1 MWWAMPECWCR
12 RGFAPLSFPPGGTNR
27 NKETCRFFQSN
38 ANMEVVHMRAKT
50 MGCAVIGV
58 FAAML
63 VYGAAAFAQFGII
76 QQGIDAVTSGKK
88 PSAAVD
94 AGSPAASGGNVLTQ
108 DTTYTN
114 AARNFQFTIP
124 AGWEI
129 VEGSPDSES
138 VGFRNMKTTMGF
150 NFHAEQM
157 VPSFPRG
164 SAVTAGLKQDQ
175 ERVTIK
181 KLLAA
186 KRRDDGDAKKKCGVI
201 GWEIVEAPQ
210 KNDFQRIIW
219 QCYDGQ
225 NFYMNFMAYSEN
237 KDFAASEATLR
248 KIMDSI
254 KFCK

>member
-1 MWWAMPECWCR
+1 MTSGSLLR
-12 RGFAPLSFPPGGTNR
+12 RVLGLVVVSLMLSSP
-27 NKETCRFFQSN
+27 
-38 ANMEVVHMRAKT
+38 
-50 MGCAVIGV
+50 
-58 FAAML
+58 
-63 VYGAAAFAQFGII
+63 AFAQLGFI
-76 QQGIDAVTSGKK
+76 QQGLEAVTSGKK
-88 PSAAVD
+88 PGAMPD
-94 AGSPAASGGNVLTQ
+94 AGPGAAGGGNVLAK

-114 AARNFQFTIP
+114 AARKFQFTIP

-150 NFHAEQM
+150 SFHAEQM
-157 VPSFPRG
+157 VPSFPRA

-219 QCYDGQ
+219 QCYDGE

-237 KDFAASEATLR
+237 KDFAASEAILR
-248 KIMDSI
+248 GIMDSV

>member
-1 MWWAMPECWCR
+1 MTSGSLLR
-12 RGFAPLSFPPGGTNR
+12 RVLGLVVVFLVLSSP
-27 NKETCRFFQSN
+27 
-38 ANMEVVHMRAKT
+38 
-50 MGCAVIGV
+50 
-58 FAAML
+58 
-63 VYGAAAFAQFGII
+63 AFAQLGFI
-76 QQGIDAVTSGKK
+76 QKGLDAVTSGKA
-88 PSAAVD
+88 PGVAPDAPGAA
-94 AGSPAASGGNVLTQ
+94 GGGNVLAN

-114 AARNFQFTIP
+114 AARKFQFTIP

-150 NFHAEQM
+150 SFHAEQM

-219 QCYDGQ
+219 QCYDGE

-237 KDFAASEATLR
+237 KDFAASEAILR
-248 KIMDSI
+248 GIMDSV

>member
-1 MWWAMPECWCR
+1 
-12 RGFAPLSFPPGGTNR
+12 
-27 NKETCRFFQSN
+27 
-38 ANMEVVHMRAKT
+38 MRARIT
-50 MGCAVIGV
+50 AFSLLGAV
-58 FAAML
+58 FAAC
-63 VYGAAAFAQFGII
+63 VWSASAFAQFGII
-76 QQGIDAVTSGKK
+76 QQGLDAVTSGKK
-88 PSAAVD
+88 PAEVAA
-94 AGSPAASGGNVLTQ
+94 PAAAAPSGGGKVLSQ
-108 DTTYTN
+108 ETTFTN
-114 AARNFQFTIP
+114 AARKFQFTIP

-129 VEGSPDSES
+129 VEGSPESES
-138 VGFRNMKTTMGF
+138 VGFRYMKTTMGF

-157 VPSFPRG
+157 VPSFPRAA
-164 SAVTAGLKQDQ
+164 AVSAGLKQDQ

-219 QCYDGQ
+219 QCYDGE

-237 KDFAASEATLR
+237 KDFAASEAILR

>member
-1 MWWAMPECWCR
+1 
-12 RGFAPLSFPPGGTNR
+12 
-27 NKETCRFFQSN
+27 
-38 ANMEVVHMRAKT
+38 
-50 MGCAVIGV
+50 
-58 FAAML
+58 ML
-63 VYGAAAFAQFGII
+63 VAVLVCGATTFAQFGII
-76 QQGIDAVTSGKK
+76 QQGIDAVTTGKK
-88 PSAAVD
+88 PAAPD
-94 AGSPAASGGNVLTQ
+94 ASPASSGASGGKVLTQ
-108 DTTYTN
+108 DTTYKN

-138 VGFRNMKTTMGF
+138 VGFRYMKTTMGF

-157 VPSFPRG
+157 VPSFPRAA
-164 SAVTAGLKQDQ
+164 AVSAGLKQDQ

-201 GWEIVEAPQ
+201 GWEVVEAPQ

-219 QCYDGQ
+219 QCYDGE

>member
-1 MWWAMPECWCR
+1 MKARC
-12 RGFAPLSFPPGGTNR
+12 
-27 NKETCRFFQSN
+27 
-38 ANMEVVHMRAKT
+38 VVSS
-50 MGCAVIGV
+50 VLGV
-58 FAAML
+58 FVAIFL
-63 VYGAAAFAQFGII
+63 VVSPAFAQLGLFK
-76 QQGIDAVTSGKK
+76 QGLDAVTGGKS
-88 PSAAVD
+88 SATPD
-94 AGSPAASGGNVLTQ
+94 AQSAQAPGASSGGKVLTQ
-108 DTTYTN
+108 DTTFTN
-114 AARNFQFTIP
+114 TARKFQFTIP

-138 VGFRNMKTTMGF
+138 VGFRYMKTTMGF

-157 VPSFPRG
+157 VPSFPRA
-164 SAVTAGLKQDQ
+164 SAVSAGLKQDQ

-181 KLLAA
+181 KLLQA

-210 KNDFQRIIW
+210 KNGFQRIIW
-219 QCYDGQ
+219 QCYDGE

-237 KDFAASEATLR
+237 QEFSASEATLR

>member
-1 MWWAMPECWCR
+1 
-12 RGFAPLSFPPGGTNR
+12 
-27 NKETCRFFQSN
+27 
-38 ANMEVVHMRAKT
+38 MRAKLT
-50 MGCAVIGV
+50 GCSLLATFAVV
-58 FAAML
+58 L
-63 VYGAAAFAQFGII
+63 VYCATAFAQLGFI
-76 QQGIDAVTSGKK
+76 QQGLDAVTAGKK
-88 PSAAVD
+88 PAAAPD
-94 AGSPAASGGNVLTQ
+94 AASPAASGGKVLTQ

-114 AARNFQFTIP
+114 AARNLQFTIP

-150 NFHAEQM
+150 SFHAEQM
-157 VPSFPRG
+157 VPSFPRA

-181 KLLAA
+181 KLLSA

-225 NFYMNFMAYSEN
+225 NFYMNIMAYSEN

-248 KIMDSI
+248 KIMDSV

>member
-1 MWWAMPECWCR
+1 
-12 RGFAPLSFPPGGTNR
+12 
-27 NKETCRFFQSN
+27 
-38 ANMEVVHMRAKT
+38 MRARLT
-50 MGCAVIGV
+50 VSVLFGV
-58 FAAML
+58 LAAICL
-63 VYGAAAFAQFGII
+63 SGVPALAQFGII

-88 PSAAVD
+88 PAAPD
-94 AGSPAASGGNVLTQ
+94 ASPASSGASGGKVLTQ
-108 DTTYTN
+108 DTTFTN
-114 AARNFQFTIP
+114 AARKFQFTIP

-138 VGFRNMKTTMGF
+138 VGFRYMKTTMGF

-157 VPSFPRG
+157 VPSFPRA

-186 KRRDDGDAKKKCGVI
+186 KRRDDGDPKKKCGVI
-201 GWEIVEAPQ
+201 GWETVEAPQ

-219 QCYDGQ
+219 QCYDGE